1 MKFIRLAVDE
11 PLRLRHALVIV
22 LLLASSVFI
31 ASCSGLAVIPAAAPT
46 ATPAPAT
53 PEPTLPPTPEP
64 TPQPTPTP
72 TVAPTPTPS
81 PTPEPTPQEMD
92 LLFTGDIMYH
102 GPTVERQLNKETG
115 TYDFTSYFERIAPII
130 QKADFAIGNLE
141 SPVWDV
147 KKSSLGEL
155 RFCAPP
161 EAIPALRAAGFDVL
175 CTANNH
181 VNDQGLPA
189 LANTIQAIED
199 NHMLTTGAWR
209 NEQERDRICMLTQ
222 NGVNVALFAY
232 TRFVNRSWRNDDGIG
247 VNTIDVERM
256 KTDVTSARAAGA
268 DYIIFY
274 LHFGTEY
281 THDPDSYQKRIIQT
295 LKEAGADAVIGHH
308 PHVLQP
314 IVLDADGKFL
324 TAYSL
329 GNVITYRDSWERQFS
344 ALLKFTV
351 VKDPLTGK
359 TSIKDLLYIPTWAKA
374 IAAEG
379 EKARRMYAF
388 DLRQILRDCE
398 AGTDTLVTKKYL
410 KELQKGMKIVE
421 DVLGKEYMEPLAE

>member
-1 MKFIRLAVDE
+1 M
-11 PLRLRHALVIV
+11 RLRHALAIA
-22 LLLASSVFI
+22 LLLASFI
-31 ASCSGLAVIPAAAPT
+31 FITSCSGLAVIPAAAPT

-53 PEPTLPPTPEP
+53 PEPTLSPTPEL
-64 TPQPTPTP
+64 TPEPTPTP
-72 TVAPTPTPS
+72 TVEPTPS
-81 PTPEPTPQEMD
+81 PTPEPTPEPTPQEMD

-102 GPTVERQLNKETG
+102 GPTVERQLDKETG

-147 KKSSLGEL
+147 KKSTLGEL

-175 CTANNH
+175 CVANNH
-181 VNDQGLPA
+181 INDQGLPA
-189 LANTIQAIED
+189 LANTIQAVED
-199 NHMLTTGAWR
+199 NNMLTTGAWR
-209 NEQERDRICMLTQ
+209 NDRERDKICMLTQ

-232 TRFVNRSWRNDDGIG
+232 TRFVNRGWRNDDGMG
-247 VNTIDVERM
+247 VNTIDPERM

-274 LHFGTEY
+274 LHFGTEEMQ
-281 THDPDSYQKRIIQT
+281 DPDSYQKKIVQA

-314 IVLDADGKFL
+314 IAIDADGKFL

-329 GNVITYRDSWERQFS
+329 GNVITYRNSLARQLS

-359 TSIKDLLYIPTWAKA
+359 TSIKDLSYIPTWAKA

-379 EKARRMYAF
+379 EETPRMYAF
-388 DLRQILRDCE
+388 DLRQALRDCE

-410 KELQKGMKIVE
+410 KDLQKGMKIVE